1 MTEGEFK
8 HRLAAIVSADV
19 VGYSRLM
26 AEDEVSTVRTL
37 SAWRDKISSIVNDH
51 GGRVVDF
58 VGDNMLAEFH
68 SALDAFDGALKIQQT
83 LACLNA
89 DLAENR
95 QMNFRIGINLGDILV
110 DGDVIYGDGVNIA
123 ARLEGLAEPGGL
135 CIAEI
140 VYTQVHNKRELEFV
154 DMGPQALKNIPD
166 PVRAY
171 RVAAGA
177 DESVPQDAPRN
188 AAARPPKALP
198 LPDKPSLA
206 VLPFVNL
213 SADPKQDYFSDGLT
227 MDIMTALVR
236 IPGLFLISEISM
248 FSYKSQALSIEELSA
263 KLGVSHIL
271 DGGVRKA
278 GDRVRITA
286 RLIETRSGR
295 QIWADRY
302 DRKIDDIFA
311 VQDEITEKIVEAM
324 DVQLVTG
331 EVSRRIRDAI
341 RNPQA
346 LESYYRG
353 WEALFGSTREDIREA
368 QEMFAE
374 TIRLEPRA
382 SFGYAMAA
390 WAHWWAVAQGMAEDV
405 ALALKQAA
413 ELAGRAMDLDDFTGL
428 SHLVMAEIDLYN
440 REHDKALAAAEK
452 AVMAR
457 PSCDISF
464 VAKANILIYLGR
476 AKEAID
482 LAKFAIRLAPVYPPF
497 FQVVL
502 AAAYYGSGQ
511 YDEAIAAATEAAGSD
526 PNNLGAFL
534 ILAAANAALDRPE
547 ASRKAAGE
555 IRRISPDFSLEKY
568 AATQPY
574 KDPATLQQVIH
585 TLQKAGLN

>member
-1 MTEGEFK
+1 MTEGELK
-8 HRLAAIVSADV
+8 HRLAAILSADV

-37 SAWRDKISSIVNDH
+37 SAWRNKISAIVDANE
-51 GGRVVDF
+51 GRVIDF

-68 SALDAFDGALKIQQT
+68 SALDAVDGAMEIQQT
-83 LACLNA
+83 LARLNA

-95 QMNFRIGINLGDILV
+95 QMNFRIGINLGDVLV
-110 DGDVIYGDGVNIA
+110 DGDVIYGDGVNIS
-123 ARLEGLAEPGGL
+123 ARLEGLAEPGGF
-135 CIAEI
+135 CISEFI
-140 VYTQVHNKRELEFV
+140 YTQVHNKRELEYV
-154 DMGPQALKNIPD
+154 DLGPQVLKNIPD
-166 PVRAY
+166 PIRVY
-171 RVAAGA
+171 RVIAQLDATTPAVAAQ
-177 DESVPQDAPRN
+177 E
-188 AAARPPKALP
+188 AALRPHKALP

-248 FSYKSQALSIEELSA
+248 FSYKSQAPSFDELSTN
-263 KLGVSHIL
+263 LGVSHVL

-286 RLIETRSGR
+286 RLIETLSGR

-311 VQDEITEKIVEAM
+311 VQDEITEKIVAAM

-331 EVSRRIRDAI
+331 EVSHSIRDAI

-346 LESYYRG
+346 LECYYRG
-353 WEALFGSTREDIREA
+353 WEALFGSTREDIRQA
-368 QEMFAE
+368 QQMFEE
-374 TIRLEPRA
+374 TIRLEPQA

-390 WAHWWAVAQGMAEDV
+390 WAHWWAVAQGLTENASVSLER
-405 ALALKQAA
+405 AA
-413 ELAGRAMDLDDFTGL
+413 EMASRAMDLNDFTGL
-428 SHLVMAEIDLYN
+428 SHLVMAEIDLYH
-440 REHDKALAAAEK
+440 RQHDKALVAVEK
-452 AVMAR
+452 AVIAR
-457 PSCDISF
+457 PSCDLSF
-464 VAKANILIYLGR
+464 VAKANILTYLGR
-476 AKEAID
+476 ATEAID
-482 LAKFAIRLAPVYPPF
+482 LAKFAIRLAPVSPPF
-497 FQVVL
+497 FQVIL

-511 YDEAIAAATEAAGSD
+511 HDEAVTAATEAVKSD
-526 PNNLGAFL
+526 RNNLGAFL
-534 ILAAANAALDRPE
+534 ILAGANAALDRPQ
-547 ASRKAAGE
+547 AAQKAAAE
-555 IRRISPDFSLEKY
+555 VRRIMPDFSLEKY

-574 KDPATLQQVIH
+574 KDPATLEQVIR

>member
-1 MTEGEFK
+1 MAEKELE
-8 HRLAAIVSADV
+8 HRLAAILSADM

-26 AEDEVSTVRTL
+26 AEDEVTTVRTL
-37 SAWRDKISSIVNDH
+37 SAWRDKISTIVDANK
-51 GGRVVDF
+51 GRVVDF
-58 VGDNMLAEFH
+58 IGDNMLAEFR
-68 SALDAFDGALKIQQT
+68 SALDAVDGAMEIQQT
-83 LACLNA
+83 LARLNA
-89 DLAENR
+89 DQAENR
-95 QMNFRIGINLGDILV
+95 QMNFRIGINLGDVLV

-135 CIAEI
+135 CISEF
-140 VYTQVHNKRELEFV
+140 VYAQVHNKRELEFV
-154 DMGPQALKNIPD
+154 DMGPQALKNIPH
-166 PVRAY
+166 PVRVY
-171 RVAAGA
+171 RVAAQV
-177 DESVPQDAPRN
+177 DEIAPP
-188 AAARPPKALP
+188 ATTQKATLQPRKTMP

-248 FSYKSQALSIEELSA
+248 FSYKSLLPSIDELSA
-263 KLGVSHIL
+263 NLGVSHVL

-286 RLIETRSGR
+286 RLIETFSGR

-311 VQDEITEKIVEAM
+311 VQDEITEKIVAAM
-324 DVQLVTG
+324 DIQLVTG
-331 EVSRRIRDAI
+331 EVGRSIRDTI
-341 RNPQA
+341 QNPEA

-353 WEALFGSTREDIREA
+353 WQALFGSTKEDIREA
-368 QEMFAE
+368 QQMFEE
-374 TIRLEPRA
+374 TIRLEPGA

-390 WAHWWAVAQGMAEDV
+390 WAHWWAVAQGLAENVSVTLDR
-405 ALALKQAA
+405 AA

-428 SHLVMAEIDLYN
+428 SYLVMAEIDLYH

-452 AVMAR
+452 AVIAR
-457 PSCDISF
+457 PSCDLSF

-476 AKEAID
+476 ATEAID
-482 LAKFAIRLAPVYPPF
+482 LAKFAIRLAPVSPPF

-511 YDEAIAAATEAAGSD
+511 YAEAIAAATEAVRAD
-526 PNNLGAFL
+526 RNNLGAFL
-534 ILAAANAALDRPE
+534 ILASANAAMDRPE
-547 ASRKAAGE
+547 ASQKAVAE
-555 IRRISPDFSLEKY
+555 VRRITPDFNLEKY

-574 KDPATLQQVIH
+574 KDPATLHQIIR